1 MSTLRPACGSPRP
14 PRPRR
19 DPRTHQQV
27 TGRPPRHPDHPPND
41 PEPTTT
47 TKPHPQ
53 VLTIAPGGG
62 GTTYPNTSHQKRAT
76 RSGSAQSKVTWICLT
91 DAIGPPYRRDPG
103 RLWRLASCHPGGD
116 VGGDRGQIPVGPR
129 CERLAH
135 PRVKLVFGQPS
146 LHESGFEH
154 IDHLLAVGVRRRR

>member
-76 RSGSAQSKVTWICLT
+76 RSGSAQSKVTWNSRIGNCNQRGHVDALHFEVLRVHVVCLSPT
-91 DAIGPPYRRDPG
+91 ALDRDLILVPLVRAG
-103 RLWRLASCHPGGD
+103 SRL
-116 VGGDRGQIPVGPR
+116 
-129 CERLAH
+129 
-135 PRVKLVFGQPS
+135 
-146 LHESGFEH
+146 
-154 IDHLLAVGVRRRR
+154 